1 MSSDNGRPA
10 GSRRK
15 RTQSER
21 SGETRQALFDATI
34 DLLHDEGFSKTSTP
48 EIARKAGVSRGALTH
63 HFATKEDLVT
73 SAVADHLTQVNMKL
87 AAFADNYGRR
97 GGSTDEIVDYL
108 WQVMFDR
115 LFYVT
120 LEYLPEARHNDSF
133 RDGLIPVVHEFH
145 DRLDGIWTALAAHR
159 KVDPASVRIVMN
171 ATMCLIRGMIAQTV
185 LRPADSNYYETLL
198 TFWKQQVRAYF
209 STISSNSEPRP

>member
-1 MSSDNGRPA
+1 MSSESGRPA

-34 DLLHDEGFSKTSTP
+34 DLLHDQGFSKTSTP

-73 SAVADHLTQVNMKL
+73 SAVGDHLAQINVKL
-87 AAFADNYGRR
+87 AAFADTYGRR

-108 WQVMFDR
+108 WQIMFDR

-133 RDGLIPVVHEFH
+133 REGLIPVVHEFH
-145 DRLDGIWTALAAHR
+145 DRLDAIWTALAAHR
-159 KVDPASVRIVMN
+159 QVDPASVRIVMN

-185 LRPADSNYYETLL
+185 LRPADSTYYETLL

-209 STISSNSEPRP
+209 ATISSNAEPRP

>member
-108 WQVMFDR
+108 WQIMFDR

-159 KVDPASVRIVMN
+159 EVDPASVRIVMN

>member
-1 MSSDNGRPA
+1 MSLDKERPA
-10 GSRRK
+10 GTRRR

-34 DLLHDEGFSKTSTP
+34 DLLYEQGFNKTSTP
-48 EIARKAGVSRGALTH
+48 EIARKARVSRGALTH
-63 HFATKEDLVT
+63 HFAAKEDLVI
-73 SAVADHLTQVNMKL
+73 SAVADHLTQVNTKL
-87 AAFADNYGRR
+87 AAFTDTYGRR

-108 WQVMFDR
+108 WQIMFDR

-120 LEYLPEARHNDSF
+120 LEYLPEARHNKGF
-133 RDGLIPVVHEFH
+133 RDGLLPVVHEFH
-145 DRLDGIWTALAAHR
+145 DRLDAIWTALAEHR
-159 KVDPASVRIVMN
+159 QADPTSVRIVMN

-185 LRPADSNYYETLL
+185 LRPADSTYYETLL

-209 STISSNSEPRP
+209 ATISRNSEPQP

>member
-108 WQVMFDR
+108 WQIMFDR

-185 LRPADSNYYETLL
+185 LRPADSTYYETLL